1 MKKILKFFRRIFQ
14 KDDWT
19 EEDEHAFL
27 KDLFDTGQRE
37 KIRERLNFFLKK

>member
-1 MKKILKFFRRIFQ
+1 MKKISKFFRRIFQ

-19 EEDEHAFL
+19 EEDEYT
-27 KDLFDTGQRE
+27 KRE